1 MDMKTLRKRCA
12 ARIADLPIPIPFD
25 VQIFVASL
33 AERRG
38 RPIALEPMSLQGV
51 VSGAWV
57 AMPSVDVV
65 VYEQHAM
72 PLHQRHIIL
81 HELSHIIC
89 EHQGIDSSEKGLQ
102 SLFSAPIAAAR
113 LRTLQDDQYSDGE
126 EQEAEV
132 LASLIL
138 ERVSNAQTDSS
149 ISDPYIT
156 GTLQVLDDLEG
167 MTS

>member
-12 ARIADLPIPIPFD
+12 ARIPDLPIPFPFD
-25 VQIFVASL
+25 VQIFTSSL

-38 RPIALEPMSLQGV
+38 RPIALQPMSLHGV
-51 VSGAWV
+51 ISGAWV

-65 VYEQHAM
+65 VYDQYTT
-72 PLHQRHIIL
+72 PLHQQHIIL

-89 EHQGIDSSEKGLQ
+89 EHEGIDSSEKGLQ
-102 SLFSAPIAAAR
+102 SLLFAHIPVAR

-149 ISDPYIT
+149 ISDPYIA